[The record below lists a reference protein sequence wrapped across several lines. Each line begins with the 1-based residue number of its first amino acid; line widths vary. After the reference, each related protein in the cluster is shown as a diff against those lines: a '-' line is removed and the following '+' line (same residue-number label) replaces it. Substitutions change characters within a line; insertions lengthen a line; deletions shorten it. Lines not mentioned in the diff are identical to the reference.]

1 MADRGGMNGFD
12 PQFADLPDYIL
23 KITREIWEER
33 GIATLNHYYTDDLP
47 MRFASGLLVGKKAVI
62 QGTMAT
68 LAEFPDR
75 QLLGEDV
82 IWSGNDQDGFLSS
95 HRLVTMGT
103 HTGHGSFG
111 KPTGKRF
118 CVRAIADCYCINNQI
133 ADEWLIRDSSAM
145 LLQFGKSP
153 RKFARKLIAREG
165 GPDACVRPF
174 RPELDI
180 PGPYQG
186 RGNDDPWGAQL
197 AEALT
202 AHMTADFA
210 AIRSNYD
217 RAAEVNHPGQ
227 RGGWGWDAADAVWL
241 GLRAAFPSA
250 RFQIDHQIG
259 LAEPAKAPRAAIRWS
274 LNGTH
279 DGHGTF
285 GAPTGAPVHI
295 MGFTH
300 AEFGSKGITREFT
313 LFDDVAI
320 WKQIHLAT
328 G

>member
-1 MADRGGMNGFD
+1 MDGFD
-12 PQFADLPDYIL
+12 PKFADLPDYIL
-23 KITREIWEER
+23 KITREIWEDR
-33 GIATLNHYYTDDLP
+33 GIAALNYYYTDDLP
-47 MRFASGLLVGKKAVI
+47 MRFASGILVGKAAVI
-62 QGTMAT
+62 RGTMAT

-82 IWSGNDQDGFLSS
+82 IWSGNAQDGYLSS

-103 HTGHGSFG
+103 HLGHGSFG

-118 CVRAIADCYCINNQI
+118 TVRAIADCYCVGNQI

-153 RKFARKLIAREG
+153 KKFARKQIAREG
-165 GPDACVRPF
+165 GPDACQRPF
-174 RPELDI
+174 RPEDDI
-180 PGPYQG
+180 PGPYSG
-186 RGNDDPWGAQL
+186 RGNDNPFGQHL
-197 AEALT
+197 ADAVT
-202 AHMTADFA
+202 AHMTANFA
-210 AIRSNYD
+210 ALRSNYD
-217 RAAEVNHPGQ
+217 RAAEILHPGL
-227 RGGWGWDAADAVWL
+227 RGGWGWTATDGVWL
-241 GLRAAFPSA
+241 RLRSAFPSA
-250 RFQIDHQIG
+250 RFAIDHQIG
-259 LAEPAKAPRAAIRWS
+259 REDPGRAPRAAIRWS

-300 AEFGSKGITREFT
+300 AEFGPAGIKREFT
-313 LFDDVAI
+313 LFDDVSI